1 MQEIDVSKYFS
12 WIQDG
17 KSFDEIRKDLQIRGF
32 SDSQIATILATLNDW
47 VLQSNFERE
56 RRNAATNWKWV
67 GWILIGIC
75 VLLSVYS
82 YWASAYTFI
91 IFSIGGIISG
101 WWILTLGN
109 RIQRPTLFQPRFK
122 QRRRNH

>member
-56 RRNAATNWKWV
+56 RRNSNQLEMGWMDFDWYLCAFKCLFVLGKCLHLYNFFNW
-67 GWILIGIC
+67 
-75 VLLSVYS
+75 
-82 YWASAYTFI
+82 
-91 IFSIGGIISG
+91 
-101 WWILTLGN
+101 
-109 RIQRPTLFQPRFK
+109 
-122 QRRRNH
+122 RNH